1 MSSGSHFALL
11 CFNCEGLIGCPIFQA
26 ETCFWKLQSIWCK
39 TGGDKKQRITL
50 LFGWK
55 IFSTEKFFQ
64 KMFSEENIFPCLVV
78 VKRKWRWRWR
88 WWGGSDGNSDG
99 DGGGESDGSVVTLV
113 RFSIENVVPLLTVE
127 NNFCPYRLF
136 FLV

>member
-1 MSSGSHFALL
+1 MGVRFFRLKL
-11 CFNCEGLIGCPIFQA
+11 VFGNCNQFGV
-26 ETCFWKLQSIWCK
+26 KLAGIRSKELRFCL
-39 TGGDKKQRITL
+39 GGKYFL
-50 LFGWK
+50 
-55 IFSTEKFFQ
+55 Q

-88 WWGGSDGNSDG
+88 WWGGSDGNS

-136 FLV
+136 FWFNI